1 MHKPPWLTPT
11 TRPARAD
18 HMLTAEWTAATGW
31 AAPAIIPFQ
40 KICLEPQTTVFH
52 YGLECF
58 EGQKAYRATDG
69 SLRLFRP
76 DMNAAR
82 LNKSTARL
90 ALPQVDPEQLQKLT
104 RTLVALEDRF
114 IPK

>member
-1 MHKPPWLTPT
+1 
-11 TRPARAD
+11 
-18 HMLTAEWTAATGW
+18 MLTAEWTAATGW

-69 SLRLFRP
+69 SLRLFRA